1 LVEETNRI
9 SMTDANAPD
18 ETRCKVGRLIVG
30 YGLDDMG
37 AYLERRWTGA
47 DGDRASLRTLA
58 DEFNQQLLRVALAEA
73 GRNPVEQDVA
83 TTYEVLT
90 DDDVSEGSRTQKR
103 LELSRDGVD
112 VDSLLDD
119 FVSHQAIHTYLRRYR
134 GVERD
139 TDPADQ
145 IESDVETLRRLQART
160 GSVTSDAVE
169 RSASTDRIDVG
180 TFDVLVNVR
189 VLCQDCGADYDAV
202 ELLQRGGCD
211 CGG

>member
-1 LVEETNRI
+1 
-9 SMTDANAPD
+9 MADADALD
-18 ETRCKVGRLIVG
+18 ETRCKVGRLISA
-30 YGLDDMG
+30 YDLDNMG
-37 AYLERRWTGA
+37 SYLERRWTGA
-47 DGDRASLRTLA
+47 SGERASLRTLA
-58 DEFNQQLLRVALAEA
+58 DEFNRQLLRVALAEA
-73 GRNPVEQDVA
+73 GRNPVEQDVT
-83 TTYEVLT
+83 TTYKVLT

-134 GVERD
+134 GAERER
-139 TDPADQ
+139 DPADQ

-160 GSVTSDAVE
+160 GSVTADAVE
-169 RSASTDRIDVG
+169 RSASTERIDVG
-180 TFDVLVNVR
+180 EFDVLVNVR

-211 CGG
+211 CDK